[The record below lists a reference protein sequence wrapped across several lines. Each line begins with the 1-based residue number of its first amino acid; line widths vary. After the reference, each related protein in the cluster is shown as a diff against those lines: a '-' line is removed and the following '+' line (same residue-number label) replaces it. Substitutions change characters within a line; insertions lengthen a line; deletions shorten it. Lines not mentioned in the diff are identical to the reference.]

1 MFKLKHHQ
9 YGYLFVAPFIIGFL
23 VFGLYPVVNTIVLSF
38 TDRTLMSSSYSFTG
52 LRNFQLLFADKTF
65 ITAIKNTWQLWL
77 MNFIPQMGIA
87 FLLSQSYDG
96 IGCSSSFL
104 FIIFI
109 LWAGKPIFSTRR
121 VFARSH

>member
-1 MFKLKHHQ
+1 MVDELHPTDGDCVSAINMVHKQSPEAERGWSLAHD
-9 YGYLFVAPFIIGFL
+9 FL
-23 VFGLYPVVNTIVLSF
+23 Y
-38 TDRTLMSSSYSFTG
+38 
-52 LRNFQLLFADKTF
+52 A
-65 ITAIKNTWQLWL
+65 
-77 MNFIPQMGIA
+77 
-87 FLLSQSYDG
+87 QSYDG